1 MAFLGPESTD
11 AGRAAYAAAQQGTFW
26 DMWATLYANQGRE
39 NSGAFSRARLIAM
52 ADRLGLD
59 VARFVADMDSSAAQE
74 AIDASR
80 ADATRADVTSTPT
93 LIVDGQPFVGVQ
105 PYPDLAAA
113 IAAAAD
119 Q

>member
-1 MAFLGPESTD
+1 
-11 AGRAAYAAAQQGTFW
+11 
-26 DMWATLYANQGRE
+26 MWATLYANQGRE

-52 ADRLGLD
+52 ARLLGLD
-59 VARFVADMDSSAAQE
+59 MARFEADMDSSAAQA

-80 ADATRADVTSTPT
+80 ADASRAGVTSTPT
-93 LIVDGQPFVGVQ
+93 LIIDGQPLLDVR

-113 IAAAAD
+113 IATAAA